1 MVLEGEQNGTLD
13 TSRACIRT
21 TRQLRASPRFVALC
35 NRLMMGATMA
45 DIINLKRFKKRVA
58 RDASEQQAAANRAQ
72 FGRTKSERAVDER
85 SAKRASEFLD
95 QHQLNGEDAS

>member
-1 MVLEGEQNGTLD
+1 
-13 TSRACIRT
+13 
-21 TRQLRASPRFVALC
+21 
-35 NRLMMGATMA
+35 MGAAMGE
-45 DIINLKRFKKRVA
+45 IINLKRFKKRAA

-72 FGRTKSERAVDER
+72 FGRTKSERAADEK